1 MSESEGI
8 VVDFNSNDTFS
19 KIKSAVEAEPIE
31 AEPVEPKPKRKPSTK
46 KIIVEPVDDE
56 PVEDKPKPKRKPSTK
71 KIIVEPVEDEPIEAE
86 PVEDIEDIKPKA
98 KPKRKPSKIIVE
110 DLKPEPVVVE
120 EAPKK
125 NIKTLEQIDC
135 PKCEKPMTK
144 TTLRYHHDKTCPGEK
159 VNREDIPVK
168 KRAIKEKIVEVPK
181 LEKSTLYKDRLN
193 EQIKLKK
200 ENIKKLASHIA

>member
-1 MSESEGI
+1 MSESEGGI
-8 VVDFNSNDTFS
+8 LVDFNANDTFS

-46 KIIVEPVDDE
+46 KIIVEPVEDE
-56 PVEDKPKPKRKPSTK
+56 PVEDIKPKPKRKPSTK
-71 KIIVEPVEDEPIEAE
+71 KIIEAE
-86 PVEDIEDIKPKA
+86 PVEDIEDIKPKP

-110 DLKPEPVVVE
+110 DLKPEPVVIVE

-168 KRAIKEKIVEVPK
+168 KRAIKEKVVEIPK
-181 LEKSTLYKDRLN
+181 VEKSTYKDRLN
-193 EQIKLKK
+193 EQIKIKK
-200 ENIKKLASHIA
+200 EHIKKLATQIA

>member
-1 MSESEGI
+1 M
-8 VVDFNSNDTFS
+8 
-19 KIKSAVEAEPIE
+19 
-31 AEPVEPKPKRKPSTK
+31 PKPTRKPSN
-46 KIIVEPVDDE
+46 
-56 PVEDKPKPKRKPSTK
+56 
-71 KIIVEPVEDEPIEAE
+71 
-86 PVEDIEDIKPKA
+86 
-98 KPKRKPSKIIVE
+98 IIVE

-168 KRAIKEKIVEVPK
+168 KRTIKEKVVEVPK
-181 LEKSTLYKDRLN
+181 VEKSTLYKDRLN

-200 ENIKKLASHIA
+200 EHIKKLASHIA